1 MLRTADQ
8 FARLAVVSPAGWS
21 LVVDLAVDWRAHEPV
36 ASDVG
41 PLLSAE
47 DAVANKLSGLYSR
60 AEARDFLDVDA
71 IRRSGR
77 FTDDGLLMLAADR
90 DRGFDV
96 PMFVQQLDR
105 ARRLAP
111 AQVTP
116 YDVDAQELAD
126 VRARIAAWADELRDR
141 VTPTS

>member
-1 MLRTADQ
+1 
-8 FARLAVVSPAGWS
+8 
-21 LVVDLAVDWRAHEPV
+21 
-36 ASDVG
+36 
-41 PLLSAE
+41 
-47 DAVANKLSGLYSR
+47 
-60 AEARDFLDVDA
+60 
-71 IRRSGR
+71 
-77 FTDDGLLMLAADR
+77 MLAADR

-116 YDVDAQELAD
+116 YDVDARELAD